1 MSRANFP
8 TRLKN
13 VPDLQRYPELKFLDR
28 FDTLVPVLLIGLT
41 CLLGAGLAAW
51 APGLGTGALQ
61 LGVWTVVS
69 TVVLF
74 HGTFTINSLSHL
86 FGSRRFETP
95 DTSRNN
101 ALLAVITLGEGW
113 HNNHHHSPRSARSGF
128 ARWEL
133 DPTWWMLVALEK
145 LGVIWDLRPVP
156 VQAMERA
163 RRRRPARN

>member
-8 TRLKN
+8 TKFKQ
-13 VPDLQRYPELKFLDR
+13 VPDLMRFPELRFLDR
-28 FDTLVPVLLIGLT
+28 FDALVPVVLIVLSG
-41 CLLGAGLAAW
+41 LLGAGLAAW

-61 LGVWTVVS
+61 LAVWTVVS

-86 FGSRRFETP
+86 YGTRRYETP

-101 ALLAVITLGEGW
+101 PLLALITLGEGW

-128 ARWEL
+128 ARWEF
-133 DPTWWMLVALEK
+133 DPTWWMLLALEK
-145 LGVIWDLRPVP
+145 LGIIWDLRPVP
-156 VQAMERA
+156 QHVLERA
-163 RRRRPARN
+163 RPRRPVHG